1 MKNILTILGLALFF
15 VSTLNA
21 GDTPIDIINKYWN
34 IVENAKKIN
43 NTYDQKSIEE
53 MKKIIFVS
61 SKQSAETNISN
72 GRYFLITSK
81 QQNDFSYKGKLN
93 MSKNINIITTKTEKN
108 TGKFIVYYNYFAYQ
122 DKNYKL
128 PNGEFV
134 AKTPNIMK
142 FKAKKI
148 DGSIKWFI
156 N

>member
-1 MKNILTILGLALFF
+1 MNKILSIIVLVITF
-15 VSTLNA
+15 TYNA
-21 GDTPIDIINKYWN
+21 IANDKPIDLINKYWN

-53 MKKIIFVS
+53 MKRIIFVS

>member
-1 MKNILTILGLALFF
+1 MNKVLSIIVLVLTF
-15 VSTLNA
+15 TYNA
-21 GDTPIDIINKYWN
+21 IANDKPIDLINKYWT